1 MKDGNVPNPN
11 NIHPIAGYDKE
22 IYVKPTVKNSNI
34 IVGDFT
40 YIADSEFEKI
50 LPTLQTQNLRVM

>member
-22 IYVKPTVKNSNI
+22 IYVKP
-34 IVGDFT
+34 
-40 YIADSEFEKI
+40 KI

>member
-34 IVGDFT
+34 I
-40 YIADSEFEKI
+40 EI